1 MENKMSLIKLA
12 GKLPPQ
18 VAAIFHDLVK
28 GGMKPGH
35 AAAKAW
41 GEVRRSG
48 VEITPA
54 MKTVAKVAKKADN
67 GIQGSLFN
75 SEEFTQT
82 WKRIKK

>member
-1 MENKMSLIKLA
+1 MSLIKLSA
-12 GKLPPQ
+12 KLPPQ

-48 VEITPA
+48 VKVTPA
-54 MKTVAKVAKKADN
+54 VKTIEKVVKKVDN
-67 GIQGSLFN
+67 RVQRSLFN
-75 SEEFTQT
+75 PKEFTQT
-82 WKRIKK
+82 WERIKK

>member
-1 MENKMSLIKLA
+1 MSLVKLA
-12 GKLPPQ
+12 AKLPPQ
-18 VAAIFHDLVK
+18 VASLFHKYVTD
-28 GGMKPGH
+28 GMKPGH

-48 VEITPA
+48 IEITPVA
-54 MKTVAKVAKKADN
+54 KTVAKVVKKADN

-75 SEEFTQT
+75 PEEFTQT